1 MLSTTDLAFMRET
14 ELLAMSSTGDV
25 FRPVYTL
32 TALGSQEE
40 SWSNVG
46 SVQCDIWPI
55 SRQGNEA
62 SSGNQELAEKHYY
75 ISVPYNADVQ
85 VSDNM
90 RIDGILYQITF
101 VPKLQSWLTNKRLE
115 ARNYNNS
122 MTEQITGF
130 VLLENSEYILT
141 EG

>member
-1 MLSTTDLAFMRET
+1 MLTSFDLAFMRET
-14 ELLAMSSTGDV
+14 ESLAMSSTGDV
-25 FRPVYTL
+25 YRAVYSE
-32 TALGSQEE
+32 TALGSQSET
-40 SWSNVG
+40 WSNVG
-46 SVQCDIWPI
+46 TVQCDVWPI
-55 SRQGNEA
+55 SRQGNEE
-62 SSGNQELAEKHYY
+62 SSGNQELAEKNYY

-85 VSDNM
+85 VSDNI

-130 VLLENSEYILT
+130 ILLENSEYILT